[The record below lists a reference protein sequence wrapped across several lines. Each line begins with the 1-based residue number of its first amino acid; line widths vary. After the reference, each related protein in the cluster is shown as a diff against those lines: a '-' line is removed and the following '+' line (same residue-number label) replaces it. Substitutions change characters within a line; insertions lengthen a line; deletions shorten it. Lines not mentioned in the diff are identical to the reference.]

1 MEYNC
6 NQCKKK
12 YSSQQSLC
20 NHNKKFHSKN
30 NETKLDIDEQNIN
43 KCNFCNKKFI
53 NRYTLKNHLLNN
65 CYIKKYNDNNNSN
78 NNSNSNNDNNDCEK
92 LKLQL
97 KIAEIEKE
105 KAKEEKEKAKEE
117 KEKAKEEK
125 EILKLRLKLKTI
137 SNITN
142 NNSIKNINSQLN
154 SNNTNINNNFK
165 IISIGRENLEEILSL
180 IDKKTISTN
189 CSKQLVDIVH
199 CGKYDQFKNIMITNL
214 KDEYAYKYSN
224 ELNKFICIKKNEVIR
239 DLVSERLENIREIYE
254 ELSETSK
261 INDSTKKL
269 IKEFLDKMT
278 NEEKYTEDTEN
289 TTYKNFRTYKEH
301 KVKILIYNNLDKISK
316 NLAIILD
323 KPFNN

>member
-12 YSSQQSLC
+12 YSSQQSFC
-20 NHNKKFHSKN
+20 NHNKKFHSKQ
-30 NETKLDIDEQNIN
+30 NEITQNIDDSNIN
-43 KCNFCNKKFI
+43 KCNYCNKKFV
-53 NRYTLKNHLLNN
+53 NKHTLKIHLLNN
-65 CYIKKYNDNNNSN
+65 CYIKKYDDNNKIKINII
-78 NNSNSNNDNNDCEK
+78 NDTECEK

-97 KIAEIEKE
+97 KIVETEKE
-105 KAKEEKEKAKEE
+105 KAREEKEKAIEE
-117 KEKAKEEK
+117 KEV
-125 EILKLRLKLKTI
+125 LKLKLKLKSI

-154 SNNTNINNNFK
+154 SNNTNINNFK
-165 IISIGRENLEEILSL
+165 IVSIGRENLEEILSL
-180 IDKKTISTN
+180 IEKKTILNSRYN
-189 CSKQLVDIVH
+189 CLEQLVDIIH

-269 IKEFLDKMT
+269 IKEFLDKMID
-278 NEEKYTEDTEN
+278 EEKYIEDTEN
-289 TTYKNFRTYKEH
+289 TTYKNFRSYKEH
-301 KVKILIYNNLDKISK
+301 KVKILIYNNMDKISQD
-316 NLAIILD
+316 LAIILE
-323 KPFNN
+323 KPFENIIED